1 MSSDINEIQLKEVNI
16 VKITVRLF
24 ATLRINNEKEMLMD
38 LPEGATPKDIIE
50 RLNILEKDAAIILIN
65 GRGGKI
71 DTVIAQNDTVSIFP
85 PVGGG

>member
-1 MSSDINEIQLKEVNI
+1 M
-16 VKITVRLF
+16 KITVRLF